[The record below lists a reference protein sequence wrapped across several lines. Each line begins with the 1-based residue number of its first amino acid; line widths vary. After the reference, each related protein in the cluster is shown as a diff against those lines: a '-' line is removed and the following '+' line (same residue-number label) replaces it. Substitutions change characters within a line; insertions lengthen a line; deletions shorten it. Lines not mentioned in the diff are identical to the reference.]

1 MKKKVLFVAI
11 ALVLVAT
18 VIYVVNR
25 ARAGGRGNALKV
37 SGNIEVTSTDLAFK
51 IPGRVVARPVDEG
64 EEVHKGELVAKLDS
78 TDLEQRVAMQHAEVD
93 AASAALAE
101 LEAGSRKED
110 IAQAAAQLTAARA
123 EAARL
128 EKDEAR
134 QQDLLTRQVISQRE
148 FDVSETALA
157 TAKAKVKQAR
167 EAYLRLKRGPRRQT
181 IEQARARV
189 DQARQAL
196 ALAETELGYA
206 TLRSPISGVVLSKNV
221 EPGEFVAPGT
231 PVVTVADLSNVYLR
245 AYVSE
250 TNLGR
255 VHLGQSARISV
266 DSFPGKTFP
275 GRITFISSE
284 AEFTPKTVQT
294 TKERVKLVYRIKIT
308 IPNPNHSLKPGMPAD
323 ATLQEGPQAH

>member
-1 MKKKVLFVAI
+1 MKKKVLFAAI

-18 VIYVVNR
+18 VIYVVSR
-25 ARAGGRGNALKV
+25 AKAAGRGNGLKV

-51 IPGRVVARPVDEG
+51 IPGRVIARPVDEG
-64 EEVHKGELVAKLDS
+64 EEVRKGQLVAKLDS
-78 TDLEQRVAMQHAEVD
+78 TDLEQRVAMQRAEVE
-93 AASAALAE
+93 AASAALSE

-134 QQDLLTRQVISQRE
+134 QRDLLQRQVISQRE
-148 FDVSETALA
+148 FDVSQTALETANA
-157 TAKAKVKQAR
+157 RVKQTR

-181 IEQARARV
+181 IEQARARL
-189 DQARQAL
+189 DQAHQAL
-196 ALAETELGYA
+196 ALAQTELGYA
-206 TLRSPISGVVLSKNV
+206 TLRSPLSGVVLSKNV

-231 PVVTVADLSNVYLR
+231 PVVTVADLSNVFLR

-250 TNLGR
+250 TDLGR
-255 VHLGQSARISV
+255 VQLGQKARIRV
-266 DSFPGKTFP
+266 DSFPGKNFP
-275 GRITFISSE
+275 GSVTFISSE

-308 IPNPNHSLKPGMPAD
+308 IPNPHHDLKPGMPAD
-323 ATLQEGPQAH
+323 AWLEEAHPGH